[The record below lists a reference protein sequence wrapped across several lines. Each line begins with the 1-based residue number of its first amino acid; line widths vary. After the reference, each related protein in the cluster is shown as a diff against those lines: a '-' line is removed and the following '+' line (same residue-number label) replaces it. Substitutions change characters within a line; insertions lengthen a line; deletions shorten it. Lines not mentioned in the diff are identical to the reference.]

1 MADCRRVLIPTGGR
15 FRNRRFYESE
25 CRLAEKTE
33 SLMAKIVRR
42 LTLQV
47 AECNADGQLNSIFRL
62 ANGNGEPKDYVSGI
76 QFPCKT

>member
-1 MADCRRVLIPTGGR
+1 
-15 FRNRRFYESE
+15 
-25 CRLAEKTE
+25 
-33 SLMAKIVRR
+33 MAKIVRR